1 MRFSS
6 LLLIVYVGRLNA
18 FWWTNLGATV
28 DKSSGTTSEGS
39 EGSDVI
45 DVATGLVQNW
55 DQKPTVSWNNAVT
68 LRTPGISSKR
78 GHSKTGNDKSLSE
91 EVKHEINVKGSS
103 GDASGSGLGSGPTL
117 AQEGKK
123 TTNLTGTRVSDS
135 RISIISTP
143 KDSTNCLPRGSG
155 WPFCVSHGEVTFS
168 VPNFF
173 NHTQAEDVVA
183 VLSEWDWLLR
193 SGCHHGLEWFFCLLL
208 APRCHQPSEKS
219 GIVLLP
225 CRAFCEVLLDSCW
238 TVLQERG
245 LPVACHTLP
254 EGPEP
259 SQPCITV
266 SNHKGKTEMHLKLVP
281 LVLSVCVIHRCS
293 FSTVRGTGH
302 FLSALLLLCQGLDQH
317 LWMGKPPAESLQ
329 GLHAWLSV
337 HEY

>member
-1 MRFSS
+1 M
-6 LLLIVYVGRLNA
+6 
-18 FWWTNLGATV
+18 
-28 DKSSGTTSEGS
+28 
-39 EGSDVI
+39 
-45 DVATGLVQNW
+45 
-55 DQKPTVSWNNAVT
+55 
-68 LRTPGISSKR
+68 
-78 GHSKTGNDKSLSE
+78 
-91 EVKHEINVKGSS
+91 NVKGSS

-117 AQEGKK
+117 DLAQEGKK
-123 TTNLTGTRVSDS
+123 TTGTWVTDS

-143 KDSTNCLPRGSG
+143 ASPKDSINCLPRGSD
-155 WPFCVSHGEVTFS
+155 WPYCVSHGEVTFS

-183 VLSEWDWLLR
+183 VLNEWDWLLR

-225 CRAFCEVLLDSCW
+225 CRTFCEVLLDSCW

-266 SNHKGKTEMHLKLVP
+266 SNHKGKTKMHLKLVP
-281 LVLSVCVIHRCS
+281 LVLSVCVIHWCAFYRERHRSLPVCQ
-293 FSTVRGTGH
+293 R
-302 FLSALLLLCQGLDQH
+302 LLCSATALPGFRPALMDRVTSSREFASAVTWGLR
-317 LWMGKPPAESLQ
+317 
-329 GLHAWLSV
+329 LHAWLSV
-337 HEY
+337 NPLKLHACMNTNYIRFYILYIAFSAV

>member
-1 MRFSS
+1 MRFSQGLS
-6 LLLIVYVGRLNA
+6 LLLIVYVGPLNA
-18 FWWTNLGATV
+18 VWWINQDATIGPTV
-28 DKSSGTTSEGS
+28 DKDSGTTSEDKNIGDV
-39 EGSDVI
+39 GSDII
-45 DVATGLVQNW
+45 DVATGFVQNL
-55 DQKPTVSWNNAVT
+55 DQKPTVNRNNAVT
-68 LRTPGISSKR
+68 KRTPGISSKR
-78 GHSKTGNDKSLSE
+78 DHSKTGNDKSLSE
-91 EVKHEINVKGSS
+91 EVKHEMNVKGSS

-117 AQEGKK
+117 DLAQEGKK
-123 TTNLTGTRVSDS
+123 TTGTWVTDS

-143 KDSTNCLPRGSG
+143 ASPKDSINCLPRGSD
-155 WPFCVSHGEVTFS
+155 WPYCVSHGEVTFS

-183 VLSEWDWLLR
+183 VLNEWDWLLR

-225 CRAFCEVLLDSCW
+225 CRTFCEVLLDSCW

-266 SNHKGKTEMHLKLVP
+266 SNHKGKTKMHLKLVP
-281 LVLSVCVIHRCS
+281 LVLSVCVIH
-293 FSTVRGTGH
+293 
-302 FLSALLLLCQGLDQH
+302 
-317 LWMGKPPAESLQ
+317 
-329 GLHAWLSV
+329 
-337 HEY
+337 